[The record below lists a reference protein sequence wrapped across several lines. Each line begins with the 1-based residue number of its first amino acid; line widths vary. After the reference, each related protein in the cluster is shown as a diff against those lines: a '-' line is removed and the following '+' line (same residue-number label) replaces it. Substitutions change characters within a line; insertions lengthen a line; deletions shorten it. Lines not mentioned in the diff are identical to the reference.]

1 VIAMTQQAARSAR
14 TGLALSL
21 LAAST
26 FGTSGS
32 FATTLTDA
40 GWTPGAAVT
49 ARVAIAAVVLLIPA
63 WIQLHR
69 EWPTMRAAG
78 RGDLWRSAR
87 TVTLFGLLAVAA
99 CQLCFFYAVQRL
111 SVGVALLLEYLGIV
125 LVVLWQWLRHGERPQ
140 PLTLAGSAGALV
152 GLVLI
157 LDLTGSQRVSFVGV
171 LWGLGAAVGLASF
184 FLLSAR
190 TEEPLPPL
198 AMAAA
203 GMSIGAVA
211 LLAFGAV
218 GALPF
223 HATYGSVRF
232 GHHTTSWIVPVL
244 GLALLAATLSYVAGI
259 GAVRHL
265 GARLASFFGLT
276 EVLFAVLWAWLLLG
290 QLPGGVQL
298 IGGLFI
304 IAGVALVRIDELR
317 RPAVETSGETSAETS
332 GEVWTTPEFEATPG

>member
-1 VIAMTQQAARSAR
+1 VSAVAEQSTR
-14 TGLALSL
+14 FGGTGLALSL

-32 FATTLTDA
+32 FATALTDA
-40 GWTPGAAVT
+40 GWSPGAAVT
-49 ARVAIAAVVLLIPA
+49 ARVGVAALVLLIPA
-63 WIQLHR
+63 WVQLHR
-69 EWPTMRAAG
+69 QWPTLSAGG
-78 RGDLWRSAR
+78 RGDLMRSGR
-87 TVTLFGLLAVAA
+87 TVLLFGLLAVAG

-152 GLVLI
+152 GLVLV
-157 LDLTGSQRVSFVGV
+157 LDLTGSQRLDLIGV

-203 GMSIGAVA
+203 GMTIGAVA
-211 LLAFGAV
+211 LLALGAV

-223 HATYGSVRF
+223 HATYGSVHF
-232 GHHTTSWIVPVL
+232 GHHTTSWVVPVL
-244 GLALLAATLSYVAGI
+244 GLSLVAAVFSYVAGI

-265 GARLASFFGLT
+265 GARLASFLGLT

-290 QLPGGVQL
+290 QLPARMQLLGG
-298 IGGLFI
+298 IFI

-317 RPAVETSGETSAETS
+317 RPAADAVNASRPAP
-332 GEVWTTPEFEATPG
+332 VTTPEFEATAG

>member
-1 VIAMTQQAARSAR
+1 MAEQSAR
-14 TGLALSL
+14 FGGTGLALSL

-26 FGTSGS
+26 FGSSGS
-32 FATTLTDA
+32 FGAALTAA

-49 ARVAIAAVVLLIPA
+49 VRVGLAALVLLIPA
-63 WIQLHR
+63 WVQLHR
-69 EWPTMRAAG
+69 QWPALRAGG
-78 RGDLWRSAR
+78 RGDLLRSGR
-87 TVTLFGLLAVAA
+87 TVLLFGLLAVAG
-99 CQLCFFYAVQRL
+99 CQLCFFYAIQRL

-152 GLVLI
+152 GLVLV
-157 LDLTGSQRVSFVGV
+157 LDLTGSQRLDLIGV

-184 FLLSAR
+184 FLLSVR

-203 GMSIGAVA
+203 GMTIGAVA

-223 HATYGSVRF
+223 HATYGSVHF

-244 GLALLAATLSYVAGI
+244 GLSLIAAVFSYVAGI

-265 GARLASFFGLT
+265 GARLASFLGLT

-290 QLPGGVQL
+290 QLPARMQLLGG
-298 IGGLFI
+298 IFI

-317 RPAVETSGETSAETS
+317 RPAAGTVGVGRPVEVT
-332 GEVWTTPEFEATPG
+332 TTPEFEATAG

>member
-1 VIAMTQQAARSAR
+1 VAEQSTRFGG

-32 FATTLTDA
+32 FATALTDA
-40 GWTPGAAVT
+40 GWSPGAAVT
-49 ARVAIAAVVLLIPA
+49 ARVGLAALVLLIPA
-63 WIQLHR
+63 WVQLHR
-69 EWPTMRAAG
+69 QWPMLRAGG
-78 RGDLWRSAR
+78 RGDLIRSGR
-87 TVTLFGLLAVAA
+87 TVLLFGLLAVAG
-99 CQLCFFYAVQRL
+99 CQLCFFYAVQTL

-152 GLVLI
+152 GLVLV
-157 LDLTGSQRVSFVGV
+157 LDLTGNQRLDLVGV
-171 LWGLGAAVGLASF
+171 LWGLGAAVGLGSF

-203 GMSIGAVA
+203 GMTIGAAA

-223 HATYGSVRF
+223 HATYGSVHF
-232 GHHTTSWIVPVL
+232 GDHTTSWVVPLL
-244 GLALLAATLSYVAGI
+244 GLSLVAAVFSYVAGI

-265 GARLASFFGLT
+265 GARLASFLGLT
-276 EVLFAVLWAWLLLG
+276 EVLFAGLWAWLLLG
-290 QLPGGVQL
+290 QLPTGLQLLGGA
-298 IGGLFI
+298 FI

-317 RPAVETSGETSAETS
+317 RPATGTVRAARPVAVT
-332 GEVWTTPEFEATPG
+332 TTPEFEATAG

>member
-1 VIAMTQQAARSAR
+1 MTQRAAASAR

-49 ARVAIAAVVLLIPA
+49 VRVGIAAIVLVIPA
-63 WIQLHR
+63 WVQLHR
-69 EWPTMRAAG
+69 EWPALRAGSG
-78 RGDLWRSAR
+78 RRDLLRSAR
-87 TVTLFGLLAVAA
+87 TVVLFGLLAVAA

-152 GLVLI
+152 GLVLV

-203 GMSIGAVA
+203 GMSVGAVA

-218 GALPF
+218 GALPL
-223 HATYGSVRF
+223 HATYGSVHF

-244 GLALLAATLSYVAGI
+244 GLSLVAATLSYVAGI

-290 QLPGGVQL
+290 QLPGGIQL
-298 IGGLFI
+298 VGGLFI

-317 RPAVETSGETSAETS
+317 RPAAVESEPGSNPVS
-332 GEVWTTPEFEATPG
+332 VTPEFEATAG